1 MRMKG
6 LVVAGLLMLAAAPAA
21 SAQGVR
27 FAPELAVGDDTDFGI
42 GARVN
47 FDLTSLFH
55 TAGFFGTGEFIYFFP
70 GNNVNYWEI
79 NGNMGYLIPNVH
91 GNVKP
96 YVLGGLNLGHASVDN
111 CGFDGCSNT
120 DLGANLGGGIN
131 IHTRG
136 KLMPF
141 LEAKVTL
148 GGGDQF
154 VFTGG
159 LYF

>member
-1 MRMKG
+1 MRIRS
-6 LVVAGLLMLAAAPAA
+6 LMLAGCLMLGA
-21 SAQGVR
+21 SAVQAQGVR
-27 FAPELAVGDDTDFGI
+27 FAPELAVGDDTDLGI

-47 FDLTSLFH
+47 FDLSSTFG
-55 TAGFFGTGEFIYFFP
+55 TTGFFGVGEFIYFFP
-70 GNNVNYWEI
+70 GGNVNYWEI
-79 NGNMGYLIPNVH
+79 NGNLGYLIPNVH

-96 YVLGGLNLGHASVDN
+96 YVGGGLNLGHASLDN
-111 CGFDGCSNT
+111 CSGNCGNT
-120 DLGANLGGGIN
+120 DLGANLLGGIN

-136 KLMPF
+136 RLMPF
-141 LEAKVTL
+141 LEARVSL